1 MRERVDSG
9 SDPLRNDIYPE
20 PERERDFAR
29 LQRPKRSM
37 DHVNSPSSSNT
48 NLNQTL
54 SMSMTESS
62 MSKEKKP
69 ANWRVPGSIDEVE
82 EEEKAGIEGVADMK
96 VEEEVDAVGPL
107 RNIRSE
113 QKESTEIEGQRTR
126 KKRKS
131 SKKSIYE
138 TYADGRRAPC
148 KLSRERVK
156 HRSVLIYE
164 EGQGWDSQVWFQS
177 VSICSEHIPGTRT
190 VIFGVWDLESFLKIG
205 TVLGMF
211 SKQKKQCSWNV
222 PGTCSRDM
230 FWGHVLGTD

>member
-1 MRERVDSG
+1 
-9 SDPLRNDIYPE
+9 
-20 PERERDFAR
+20 
-29 LQRPKRSM
+29 
-37 DHVNSPSSSNT
+37 
-48 NLNQTL
+48 
-54 SMSMTESS
+54 MTESS

-69 ANWRVPGSIDEVE
+69 ANLRVPGSIDEVE

-96 VEEEVDAVGPL
+96 VEEGVDAVGPL

-164 EGQGWDSQVWFQS
+164 EG
-177 VSICSEHIPGTRT
+177 
-190 VIFGVWDLESFLKIG
+190 
-205 TVLGMF
+205 
-211 SKQKKQCSWNV
+211 
-222 PGTCSRDM
+222 
-230 FWGHVLGTD
+230 